1 LITAFFP
8 VVSCELSLRNLSDL
22 FNFSLICRRSPG
34 YGVSLVA
41 ETTTGCLLSVD
52 VTVSYPSVDEIHEE
66 SEKPELTSPEDLGVQ
81 AASML
86 LEEVAQGGVVDSTH
100 QVCLSELCL
109 MLCLMMALYL
119 VMGSAKLRQGSE
131 AFCFL
136 GQFVSSCK
144 FYMACGLIDMKM
156 FFSTIYFSYKL
167 MSSLGLTVLY
177 IYVCPS

>member
-1 LITAFFP
+1 
-8 VVSCELSLRNLSDL
+8 
-22 FNFSLICRRSPG
+22 
-34 YGVSLVA
+34 
-41 ETTTGCLLSVD
+41 
-52 VTVSYPSVDEIHEE
+52 VSYPSVDEINEE

-131 AFCFL
+131 AFCFF
-136 GQFVSSCK
+136 GP
-144 FYMACGLIDMKM
+144 
-156 FFSTIYFSYKL
+156 
-167 MSSLGLTVLY
+167 
-177 IYVCPS
+177 VCV

>member
-1 LITAFFP
+1 MITAFFP

-119 VMGSAKLRQGSE
+119 VMGSAKLRRGSE
-131 AFCFL
+131 AFCSF

-144 FYMACGLIDMKM
+144 FYMACGLIDMKI
-156 FFSTIYFSYKL
+156 FFSTIYSYKL